1 MRRTETSANVKTNAK
16 AINQL
21 NIVKSLNDTEIKNAI
36 KWAMKTYLK
45 VLIATSPLWIMAINY
60 LMK

>member
-1 MRRTETSANVKTNAK
+1 MKKEK
-16 AINQL
+16 ASIKVNTIL

-45 VLIATSPLWIMAINY
+45 ILLVTSPLWILCISC
-60 LMK
+60 LIK